1 MNTTN
6 RIRTLSTALAA
17 ASLIVIGASAVR
29 AQETP
34 QAPAEPTP
42 PAANATGVPMMGLTD
57 IEQLLKSKGIR
68 FTEMELRDRVVEVE
82 GLDSK
87 NREVDLIVDRRS
99 GEILSQKLD
108 D

>member
-6 RIRTLSTALAA
+6 RIRQLSTVLAA
-17 ASLIVIGASAVR
+17 ASLVAISASVVSAQEAPAAPAQSTPADGNASAV
-29 AQETP
+29 P
-34 QAPAEPTP
+34 
-42 PAANATGVPMMGLTD
+42 VLSLSD

-68 FTEMELRDRVVEVE
+68 VTEMEVRDNVVEVE
-82 GLDSK
+82 GLDGN

-99 GEILSQKLD
+99 GEILSRKFD